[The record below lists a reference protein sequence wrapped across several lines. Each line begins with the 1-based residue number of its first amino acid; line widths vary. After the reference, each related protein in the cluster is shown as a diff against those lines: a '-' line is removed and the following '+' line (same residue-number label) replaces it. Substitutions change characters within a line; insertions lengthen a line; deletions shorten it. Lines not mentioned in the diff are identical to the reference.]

1 MARKKL
7 GEILIQAGVIDEA
20 KLRSA
25 LAEQARWG
33 GPLGRI
39 LVDMRIITEE
49 ALVQALSHQLNFPAV
64 KIDEKKIPPQALEL
78 VPVELCEQHGMIPF
92 SLSGKFLDVAMADP
106 TNLGIIDELRIRTRL
121 NVRAYLAGP
130 KSIERAIAMNYR
142 GQAMP
147 SREAEAHIEGLQM
160 LDLEVGTGPV
170 RTGPRR
176 DPFGLSLGSLA
187 DTIHGSSGGG
197 SSVPSVTPPPS
208 QAGPPAFTPSPP
220 GLAPIAPPSAPPPVP
235 GAVAGQHAMRQ
246 RAAAGPPPA
255 TMPPGVFDIPATPP
269 AASHAGHA
277 ASPPAMPAAA
287 VPRLAPLVP
296 EGQQSEEQHREI
308 VALQQ
313 RVQQLEALVARD
325 EDVIRKLM
333 VLLIQKG
340 LCTRDEILERIK

>member
-7 GEILIQAGVIDEA
+7 GEILIQAGVIDEN

-39 LVDMRIITEE
+39 LVDMRIISEE

-64 KIDEKKIPPQALEL
+64 KIDDRKIPPQALEL
-78 VPVELCEQHGMIPF
+78 VPVELCEQHSLIPF
-92 SLSGKFLDVAMADP
+92 ALSGKFLDVAMADP

-147 SREAEAHIEGLQM
+147 TREAEAHIEGLQM

-170 RTGPRR
+170 RAAPRR
-176 DPFGLSLGSLA
+176 DPMGFSVGV
-187 DTIHGSSGGG
+187 DHGQTSG
-197 SSVPSVTPPPS
+197 SSVPSVAAPQALGGPPS
-208 QAGPPAFTPSPP
+208 YTPTP
-220 GLAPIAPPSAPPPVP
+220 GSLAPPPFP
-235 GAVAGQHAMRQ
+235 TPAEQSRRQ
-246 RAAAGPPPA
+246 RSGGPPPA
-255 TMPPGVFDIPATPP
+255 TMPPGVLDVAAPPPYPGHASPPPPPP
-269 AASHAGHA
+269 AATGG
-277 ASPPAMPAAA
+277 
-287 VPRLAPLVP
+287 PRLAQLVP
-296 EGQQSEEQHREI
+296 ESQAAEEQRRE
-308 VALQQ
+308 VAALQQ
-313 RVQQLEALVARD
+313 RVLQLEALVARD

-340 LCTRDEILERIK
+340 ICTREEILERIK